1 MKKILIVEDH
11 PEIRRVLRAQLEWLG
26 FAVIV
31 AKNGKEGIDVAIAE
45 KPDLILMNT
54 MMPEMDGPQA
64 TRTLRTNAGTKD
76 IPILAVTGMF
86 RPDDLQSLI
95 EAGCNDYIVK
105 PFSVEELQKKVSA
118 LIQQKIQL

>member
-54 MMPEMDGPQA
+54 IMPEMDGSQA

>member
-54 MMPEMDGPQA
+54 MMPEMDGSQA

-86 RPDDLQSLI
+86 RPDDLQSSI